1 MRYVLKHLRQRRLL
15 SPFQDILSRSGIQLE
30 HPLITQLHES
40 IVLQGDWTRAEQLL
54 QQLSSA
60 KLFDSYLHSHQPFA
74 EWTRI
79 SATDA
84 DGDIPPAR
92 GGHAMC
98 IDPINEMIYILG
110 GWDGEKSLDDFWVYR
125 IREDRWKLLCQS
137 TTQEPNAPGA
147 RSCHKMVFDTKTGS
161 IYVLGRLSDSD
172 ALREPSS
179 VGTRSRI
186 TGRNSVI
193 GSSSD
198 PPQEQGAVS
207 PLATSSLPSETNTFF
222 SEFYRYHTKGVLGGK
237 WDFLSIDTS
246 VRPSH
251 AVGSLFIHYS
261 QESGGPP
268 LVYDHQMVMD
278 SEAQM
283 IYVFGGRV
291 VDGDWDT
298 SKFSG
303 LYSYNVS
310 TSKWRQLQ
318 DSAPSGDTSITSVV
332 IPPRYGE

>member
-1 MRYVLKHLRQRRLL
+1 M
-15 SPFQDILSRSGIQLE
+15 
-30 HPLITQLHES
+30 TQLHES
-40 IVLQGDWTRAEQLL
+40 IVLQGDWTRSEQLL
-54 QQLSSA
+54 EQLASA
-60 KLFDSYLHSHQPFA
+60 KLFDSYLQSRQPYA

-79 SATDA
+79 SATDP
-84 DGDIPPAR
+84 DGDIPPPR

-98 IDPINEMIYILG
+98 IDPIDEMIYILG
-110 GWDGEKSLDDFWVYR
+110 GWDGKRSLDDFWVYS
-125 IREDRWKLLCQS
+125 IKEDKWKLLNHS

-161 IYVLGRLSDSD
+161 IYVLGRLSDID
-172 ALREPSS
+172 ALREPSF
-179 VGTRSRI
+179 VGIRPRVTR
-186 TGRNSVI
+186 GNSAI
-193 GSSSD
+193 GSSD
-198 PPQEQGAVS
+198 QPQEQERALS
-207 PLATSSLPSETNTFF
+207 PLGTSSLPSEMNTFF
-222 SEFYRYHTKGVLGGK
+222 SEFYRYHTRGVLTGK

-246 VRPSH
+246 VCPVLVVDSF
-251 AVGSLFIHYS
+251 FIHCS

-298 SKFSG
+298 LKLSG

-318 DSAPSGDTSITSVV
+318 DSAPSRTSGDSSTGSVI
-332 IPPRYGE
+332 IPPRYGEYIFCHS